1 MIKHGT
7 KYINESEWFDEVE
20 LSDLYDESTGRFKRN
35 PPLGTRVRVVIP
47 GYGGDEGKEI
57 TGEVV
62 KYYNDKEDLRLKDI
76 VFALMLD
83 GGWQQEFGW
92 GCDQEWGLRKYDGK
106 CYWIDVEDDEVYL
119 EKPPLPVVDIVE
131 SEGDDDLEWAS
142 NAINNLP
149 PIFNVTQ
156 TVDGK
161 DYRIDE
167 QSKMSWIES
176 LMEWNE
182 SELSK
187 DGTKIL
193 QMGGSFSP
201 SYALKFYLERGGYV
215 LLGDGSVSYIVDDV
229 VELSTAWDE
238 HTGAWDMVKK
248 FLLSLQVRMPLN
260 ESEDDLEWAQDAID
274 NPEYRYGDIVNDL
287 DNDDIISLTGIITDS
302 EGNPMVEVRD
312 SEFRVYKLSSRR
324 DGKYVHLQWSQ
335 PSDERPSNWDD
346 IGATVIMSPETFE
359 WDKDLRVKLIHKEN
373 HPF

>member
-1 MIKHGT
+1 
-7 KYINESEWFDEVE
+7 V
-20 LSDLYDESTGRFKRN
+20 
-35 PPLGTRVRVVIP
+35 
-47 GYGGDEGKEI
+47 
-57 TGEVV
+57 
-62 KYYNDKEDLRLKDI
+62 
-76 VFALMLD
+76 
-83 GGWQQEFGW
+83 
-92 GCDQEWGLRKYDGK
+92 GLRQYDAK

-131 SEGDDDLEWAS
+131 SEEDDDLNWAQDIVNQDPIPKSVKLGDGKRFNIPGNSLYSKGWDNFVGWNYWKDVVKIDSKFGEFCYVVYDTTYGEIYVPTTEFSPSEIRFESLNESEEDELEWAS

-149 PIFNVTQ
+149 SIFNATQ
-156 TVDGK
+156 TIDGREIK
-161 DYRIDE
+161 IDE
-167 QSKMSWIES
+167 VSKQSWIEAINQ
-176 LMEWNE
+176 WNE
-182 SELSK
+182 SHLSNG
-187 DGTKIL
+187 GTKIL
-193 QMGGSFSP
+193 QMGGTFSP
-201 SYALKFYLERGGYV
+201 EYRLKFYLERGGYV
-215 LLGDGSVSYIVDDV
+215 LLGNHRVSYMVDDIA
-229 VELSTAWDE
+229 ELTTEWDDDE
-238 HTGAWDMVKK
+238 GAWGMVKK

-324 DGKYVHLQWSQ
+324 DGKYVQLQWSQ

>member
-7 KYINESEWFDEVE
+7 KYINESEWFDEVN

-47 GYGGDEGKEI
+47 GYDGDEGKEI

-131 SEGDDDLEWAS
+131 SEG
-142 NAINNLP
+142 
-149 PIFNVTQ
+149 
-156 TVDGK
+156 
-161 DYRIDE
+161 
-167 QSKMSWIES
+167 
-176 LMEWNE
+176 
-182 SELSK
+182 
-187 DGTKIL
+187 
-193 QMGGSFSP
+193 
-201 SYALKFYLERGGYV
+201 
-215 LLGDGSVSYIVDDV
+215 
-229 VELSTAWDE
+229 
-238 HTGAWDMVKK
+238 
-248 FLLSLQVRMPLN
+248 
-260 ESEDDLEWAQDAID
+260 EDDLEWAQDAID

-359 WDKDLRVKLIHKEN
+359 WDKDLRVRLIHKEN

>member
-47 GYGGDEGKEI
+47 GYDGDEGKEI

-131 SEGDDDLEWAS
+131 SEEDDLKWAQDVV
-142 NAINNLP
+142 NLP
-149 PIFNVTQ
+149 STPKSVKLG
-156 TVDGK
+156 DGK
-161 DYRIDE
+161 RFTIPSYRGRYSQGWHQFIGWNYWKDVVKID
-167 QSKMSWIES
+167 SKFDELCYVVYDTTYGEIYVPATEFSPSEIRFES
-176 LMEWNE
+176 LNE
-182 SELSK
+182 SE
-187 DGTKIL
+187 
-193 QMGGSFSP
+193 
-201 SYALKFYLERGGYV
+201 
-215 LLGDGSVSYIVDDV
+215 
-229 VELSTAWDE
+229 
-238 HTGAWDMVKK
+238 
-248 FLLSLQVRMPLN
+248 
-260 ESEDDLEWAQDAID
+260 EDDLEWAQDAID